1 MIFRTLSRLII
12 LVIGVVVLAE
22 LVCKDEPKES
32 KPKHAPRN
40 ADAEAETDDADEE
53 ESEGNE

>member
-22 LVCKDEPKES
+22 LLSKDEPKES
-32 KPKHAPRN
+32 KPDGEPEDAK
-40 ADAEAETDDADEE
+40 AEAETDDDAE
-53 ESEGNE
+53 ESEGDE

>member
-22 LVCKDEPKES
+22 LVSREQPKES
-32 KPKHAPRN
+32 KPDGEPDDAE
-40 ADAEAETDDADEE
+40 AEAETDDDEKQ
-53 ESEGNE
+53 SEGGE

>member
-22 LVCKDEPKES
+22 LVSKDEPKES
-32 KPKHAPRN
+32 KPNGEPEDAK
-40 ADAEAETDDADEE
+40 AEAETDDDAE
-53 ESEGNE
+53 ESEADE

>member
-22 LVCKDEPKES
+22 LVSKEQPKES
-32 KPKHAPRN
+32 KPDGEPEDAE
-40 ADAEAETDDADEE
+40 AEAETDDDEKQ
-53 ESEGNE
+53 SEGGE

>member
-22 LVCKDEPKES
+22 LVSKDEPEQS
-32 KPKHAPRN
+32 KPFGAALKELGA
-40 ADAEAETDDADEE
+40 AEVIIPQPGQIEKT
-53 ESEGNE
+53 

>member
-22 LVCKDEPKES
+22 LVSKDEPKES
-32 KPKHAPRN
+32 KPDDEPEDAK
-40 ADAEAETDDADEE
+40 AEAETDDDAE
-53 ESEGNE
+53 ESEGDE

>member
-22 LVCKDEPKES
+22 LVSKDEPKES
-32 KPKHAPRN
+32 KPNGEPEDAK
-40 ADAEAETDDADEE
+40 AEAETDDDAE
-53 ESEGNE
+53 ESEGDE